1 MRTLLPLSVVALSVV
16 GCATQSEPT
25 ETANAEAARERC
37 DTVLTGSRIPQCN
50 RGDVKVITRE
60 EIERDPTWLQKPEIE
75 LQPPKR

>member
-37 DTVLTGSRIPQCN
+37 DTILTVAASRSAIAA
-50 RGDVKVITRE
+50 T
-60 EIERDPTWLQKPEIE
+60 
-75 LQPPKR
+75 